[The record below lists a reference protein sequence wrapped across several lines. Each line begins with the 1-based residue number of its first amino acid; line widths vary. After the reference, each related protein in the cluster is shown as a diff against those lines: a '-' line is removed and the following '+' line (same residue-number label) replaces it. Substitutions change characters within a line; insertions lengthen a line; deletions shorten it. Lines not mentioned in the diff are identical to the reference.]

1 MDKELVYLFLYN
13 SMIYQNGWTTQSVHK
28 TRKSAE
34 KAMEEHKSEAKL
46 KWEHD
51 FITNEERIQHPFG
64 KYEDWRI
71 SAMVLEP

>member
-1 MDKELVYLFLYN
+1 
-13 SMIYQNGWTTQSVHK
+13 
-28 TRKSAE
+28 
-34 KAMEEHKSEAKL
+34 MEEHKSEAKL